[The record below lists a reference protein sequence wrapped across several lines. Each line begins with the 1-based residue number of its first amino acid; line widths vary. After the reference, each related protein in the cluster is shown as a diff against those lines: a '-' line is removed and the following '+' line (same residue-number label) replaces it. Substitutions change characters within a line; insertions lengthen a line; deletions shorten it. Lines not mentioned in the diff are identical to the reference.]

1 MLLHRSIISPLGT
14 KLAYFRPKWADCQTI
29 KQQYFELRKNCWFLS
44 LDDKISFFDIYLNN
58 LNPEGQVSTSKTS
71 RVMGHNKS
79 KLQWAWRAVF
89 FEARSWNFVEIYI
102 FCLSTNDIIM
112 ILVHLLWVKSLEKP
126 LRVSI
131 PDLSIPCISTMNET
145 FDMR

>member
-1 MLLHRSIISPLGT
+1 MFYRSTISLLGT
-14 KLAYFRPKWADCQTI
+14 KIGQFRPKWADCRTI
-29 KQQYFELRKNCWFLS
+29 KQRYFELRKSCWFLS
-44 LDDKISFFDIYLNN
+44 LDDKISFFDVYLNN
-58 LNPEGQVSTSKTS
+58 LNQEGQVSTSKTS

-89 FEARSWNFVEIYI
+89 FEARSWNFVEICI
-102 FCLSTNDIIM
+102 FCLSTNDIIR

-131 PDLSIPCISTMNET
+131 LDLSIPCLENEQAHR
-145 FDMR
+145 FQQN